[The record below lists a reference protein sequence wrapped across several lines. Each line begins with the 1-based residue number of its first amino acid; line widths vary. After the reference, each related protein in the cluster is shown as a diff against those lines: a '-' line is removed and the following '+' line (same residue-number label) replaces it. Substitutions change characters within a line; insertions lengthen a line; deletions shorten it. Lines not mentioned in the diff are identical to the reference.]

1 MRRYDLFSL
10 FATRMKSLG
19 WQLMVFLIGGGY
31 LASAKTQENV
41 DMGEHMI
48 LGGLFVQIFFF
59 GFFIIVSV
67 IFHRRMLASPMNY
80 VGGSQIPWSRCMKV
94 LYTVSCLIM
103 IRSIYRVIEYAQGSG
118 GSLQSKEA
126 FVYVFDAALML
137 ACCIVLV
144 ILHPSKMLG
153 EHAKGYHKTEDLEM
167 LAPRYGT

>member
-1 MRRYDLFSL
+1 MESIDQSL
-10 FATRMKSLG
+10 II
-19 WQLMVFLIGGGY
+19 FLTGGGY
-31 LASAKTQENV
+31 LASAKTQDSV

-67 IFHRRMLASPMNY
+67 IFHRRMLSSPMNY
-80 VGGSQIPWSRCMKV
+80 VGGSQIPWARCMKV

-137 ACCIVLV
+137 ACCIIFI

-153 EHAKGYHKTEDLEM
+153 EQGYQKSEDLEM
-167 LAPRYGT
+167 LATHYGR